1 MKVKS
6 LSRVRLLATAW
17 TAAHQAPPS
26 IGFSRQDYC
35 SGVPLPSP
43 RSITNINQK
52 AQTTQM
58 SMDESVD
65 KQNVLHTLLE
75 YYSTLK
81 RNSDTCYNVNE
92 P

>member
-6 LSRVRLLATAW
+6 LSRVQLLTTAW
-17 TAAHQAPPS
+17 TATFQAPLW
-26 IGFSRQDYC
+26 
-35 SGVPLPSP
+35 SGVQLPSP